1 VASGSIAAALGQP
14 GTPSQGYQLAFTPAE
29 LFRTALKAINA
40 ELAQASTSFAQMIAD
55 QQDAYLQGLGWNA
68 YGRRRQRAVP
78 AFHSAGIS
86 AGIAAGFPEAAGE
99 PLRRMTQLCSRSK

>member
-1 VASGSIAAALGQP
+1 MVTTDVSRRALIKAGGAIGASVLPGSLDVHIA
-14 GTPSQGYQLAFTPAE
+14 S
-29 LFRTALKAINA
+29 
-40 ELAQASTSFAQMIAD
+40 QASTSFAQMTAD

-86 AGIAAGFPEAAGE
+86 AGIAAGFSEAAGE